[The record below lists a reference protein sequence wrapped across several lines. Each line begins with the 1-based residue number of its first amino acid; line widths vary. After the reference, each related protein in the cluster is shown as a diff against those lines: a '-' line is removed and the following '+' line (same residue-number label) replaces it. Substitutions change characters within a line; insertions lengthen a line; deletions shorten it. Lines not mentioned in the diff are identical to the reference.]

1 MTLQDW
7 ISEPVNW
14 AFLAIGIPTVFAG
27 FKVVTARN
35 LVHAALFLVAAMG
48 GVAAQFLLLSAEF
61 LAWALILVYVGAV
74 VILFLFGIMITRAPT
89 GIDEALSGDHRVVP
103 AVLATLLFALIT
115 WSSMEAFGTDM
126 LATVGEASSTE
137 LLGRMLV
144 TRFVIPFEVVGFVL
158 LGALVGGIT
167 IARRDL
173 TPLEE
178 EQRGSI

>member
-7 ISEPVNW
+7 IGQPVNW
-14 AFLAIGIPTVFAG
+14 AFLAIGLPTLLAG

-48 GVAAQFLLLSAEF
+48 GIAALFLLLSAEF
-61 LAWALILVYVGAV
+61 VAWALVLVYVGAV
-74 VILFLFGIMITRAPT
+74 IILFLFGIMITRAPT
-89 GIDEALSGDHRVVP
+89 GIDEALSGEHQALP
-103 AVLATLLFALIT
+103 AMLAAALFALIS
-115 WSSMEAFGTDM
+115 WASVDAFGGTTLVAVGDPTATD
-126 LATVGEASSTE
+126 

-144 TRFVIPFEVVGFVL
+144 TRFVIPFEVVGFILV
-158 LGALVGGIT
+158 GALIGGIT

-178 EQRGSI
+178 EQRSAV